1 MVAHELASRLATF
14 ITTPDEKQLVAL
26 VGSVRETVL
35 LQAQAQDISP
45 GDFAC
50 TVLAAWLGETASV
63 IVHIGDGAAALSL
76 DAEQHIS
83 LPENGEYANQ
93 TGS

>member
-1 MVAHELASRLATF
+1 MRLL
-14 ITTPDEKQLVAL
+14 ERQ
-26 VGSVRETVL
+26 G
-35 LQAQAQDISP
+35 LQAQAREISA

-63 IVHIGDGAAALSL
+63 IVHIGDAAALSL
-76 DAEQHIS
+76 DAEQHFS

-93 TGS
+93 TWFLTSDDWRSIYISAKRAGARDW